1 MIDFRNVIIL
11 ILSTKD
17 NTYNEMKTSQRRTW
31 VKAANDAG
39 IKCFFYEGDTRL
51 IKSELNND
59 VISVPCDDSLASCS
73 LKFKMT
79 LNCVL
84 DNYPHTKLIYRTN
97 LSSYID
103 VDNFIAHLSDLP
115 DPELEYSGYT
125 GSFNKYK
132 EYVDTFAFLKR
143 HKVRIPFRKVY
154 QFCSGS
160 GMFLGCEYFDKI
172 LLQTK
177 YDRYID
183 DVMIRLA
190 IKVKPKLNI
199 DRFDFVSHDDYLI
212 SKETYRERV
221 NKGLFHYRFKTD
233 NRTNDAK
240 LLYLCHD
247 KDLREF
253 LCTKG
258 E

>member
-1 MIDFRNVIIL
+1 MIDFSDIIIL
-11 ILSTKD
+11 ILSTRD
-17 NTYNEMKTSQRRTW
+17 SIYDEMKNSQRSTW

-39 IKCFFYEGDTRL
+39 IKCFFYEGNTSQ
-51 IKSELNND
+51 IKSDINND

-73 LKFKMT
+73 SKFKMT
-79 LNCVL
+79 LNCML
-84 DNYPHTKLIYRTN
+84 DNYPDTKLIYRTN

-103 VDNFIAHLSDLP
+103 MDSFIKYLANLSD
-115 DPELEYSGYT
+115 PEFEYSGYT
-125 GSFNKYK
+125 GYFNKYK
-132 EYVDTFAFLKR
+132 EYVDTFELIKR
-143 HKVRIPFRKVY
+143 HQVRVPFRKVY

-160 GMFLGCEYFDKI
+160 GMFLGREYFNRI
-172 LLQTK
+172 LQKTK

-190 IKVKPKLNI
+190 INITPKSNI
-199 DRFDFVSHDDYLI
+199 DRFDFVSHNDYLI
-212 SKETYRERV
+212 SKEAYKERV
-221 NKGLFHYRFKTD
+221 SKGLFHYRFKTD

-247 KDLREF
+247 KVLRDF